1 MSLTDEERNAIV
13 ESRIEKAR
21 RAYGE
26 AKGVVALQY
35 WDTIAN
41 RLYYAAYN
49 AVTALLIA
57 YGDMPQTH
65 SGVIHLFGLRFIK
78 TGLLPSEIGRLY
90 HSLFS
95 IRQTGDYDDTY
106 GLEERD
112 VLPFVEPTGQ
122 FIEKVIGLS
131 KQKIRA

>member
-1 MSLTDEERNAIV
+1 MSLTNEERRAIV

-26 AKGVVALQY
+26 AKGVVSLQY

-49 AVTALLIA
+49 AVSALLIA
-57 YGDMPQTH
+57 YGDCLETH
-65 SGVIHLFGLRFIK
+65 SGVIHLFGLRFVK
-78 TGLLPSEIGRLY
+78 TGLLPPDIGRLY
-90 HSLFS
+90 HSLFT

-106 GLEERD
+106 GLEEGD

-122 FIEKVIGLS
+122 FIETVIDLA
-131 KQKIRA
+131 KQKTTD

>member
-1 MSLTDEERNAIV
+1 MSLTNEERNAIV
-13 ESRIEKAR
+13 ESRIEKSR

-49 AVTALLIA
+49 AVSALLIA

-65 SGVIHLFGLRFIK
+65 SGVIHLFGLRFVK
-78 TGLLPSEIGRLY
+78 TGLLPPEAGRLY
-90 HSLFS
+90 HSLFT

-106 GLEERD
+106 GLEESD

-122 FIEKVIGLS
+122 FIENVVALAL
-131 KQKIRA
+131 QKINV